1 MNSGSDKD
9 GNLERA
15 LARAMQAGAYVS
27 GLLFLFGL
35 AWIVLDTDIPPQ
47 AAPPVEFSMLWR
59 NLRFGNP
66 YAIVQVG
73 VMLLLAL
80 PPLAVTMTGIFF
92 ARTGRKK
99 DAVASAGILIAIL
112 VSFLVARAA

>member
-1 MNSGSDKD
+1 MNSGADRNGK
-9 GNLERA
+9 LERR
-15 LARAMQAGAYVS
+15 LARALQAGAYVA

-35 AWIVLDTDIPPQ
+35 GSIVVDTDIPPQ
-47 AAPPVEFSMLWR
+47 AAPPVAIEMLWR

-80 PPLAVTMTGIFF
+80 PPLGVMISGLFF
-92 ARTGRKK
+92 GRTGEKK
-99 DAVASAGILIAIL
+99 DALASAAILVAIL